1 MARNKGQRG
10 YEIPLAFCVAKIS
23 KLHQSIQLGGL
34 SMIIYTNRRAKTKSA
49 VLRCETTQA
58 APKHPNTH
66 WLSLP
71 GATCGGAERR

>member
-1 MARNKGQRG
+1 MKSRWPFVLRKYPSCIKA
-10 YEIPLAFCVAKIS
+10 S
-23 KLHQSIQLGGL
+23 QLGGL